1 MRRGAR
7 RVGVG
12 ALIMSEWV
20 KFHRELNEGA
30 KRGVRRAHR
39 YVYMELSLKARPKA
53 GVIELPLGMGDV
65 AGVVDLLGGDAREV
79 RDAVYALST
88 GEEPWFVFEG
98 EKGARRLRVVAWGS
112 WNDPPGTSTDRVRA
126 LRERRRT
133 PNGAEDSC
141 QPAEPLHPSLHISGA
156 NGDTDAPASGP
167 LATDDGPRVKAP
179 PARIAAANIS
189 DSGGLA
195 ATKRVA
201 RNKNETSGTQ
211 SWTFHETDRERPGN
225 ASRSE
230 ERREEGEGDPERAP
244 PPEAGNPNPA
254 AAILAELRRH
264 PKLGEVASE
273 SFASEIWGVVFSTAT
288 RLDDAL
294 VSIGEA
300 AFALPE
306 GATQD
311 AVRGKVGAFLKN
323 SKRLGDQ
330 RRAKERVGSAKDTE
344 PSAPL
349 KPSSDHLARVKA
361 RLLGG
366 DATKGESTP

>member
-1 MRRGAR
+1 
-7 RVGVG
+7 
-12 ALIMSEWV
+12 MSEWV

-98 EKGARRLRVVAWGS
+98 EKGARRLRIVAWSS
-112 WNDPPGTSTDRVRA
+112 WNDPPGSSTDRVRKF
-126 LRERRRT
+126 RDKPGTE
-133 PNGAEDSC
+133 
-141 QPAEPLHPSLHISGA
+141 
-156 NGDTDAPASGP
+156 
-167 LATDDGPRVKAP
+167 V
-179 PARIAAANIS
+179 
-189 DSGGLA
+189 
-195 ATKRVA
+195 KRVT
-201 RNKNETSGTQ
+201 RNENGTGETPPETP
-211 SWTFHETDRERPGN
+211 HETDEKRIGN
-225 ASRSE
+225 APRSE
-230 ERREEGEGDPERAP
+230 ERRGEGEGDPERAP

-330 RRAKERVGSAKDTE
+330 RRAKERSASLDQSE
-344 PSAPL
+344 PTAPL
-349 KPSSDHLARVKA
+349 KPSSDYLARVKA
-361 RLLGG
+361 RLLSG
-366 DATKGESTP
+366 DAPKTEGTP